1 MSKDNKTKD
10 NKNPAKRTTPDMRL
24 VSDEEYGET
33 MKRLMDIQIAAD
45 AAAKSVN
52 NLKALIAETF

>member
-1 MSKDNKTKD
+1 MAKD
-10 NKNPAKRTTPDMRL
+10 NKNTAKRTTPEVQL
-24 VSDEEYGET
+24 ISKEEYEEA

-45 AAAKSVN
+45 AAVKSIN

>member
-1 MSKDNKTKD
+1 MKTTKTQLISK
-10 NKNPAKRTTPDMRL
+10 
-24 VSDEEYGET
+24 EEYEET

-45 AAAKSVN
+45 AAVKAIN

>member
-1 MSKDNKTKD
+1 MAKDNR
-10 NKNPAKRTTPDMRL
+10 NPHNRTMPEVRL
-24 VSDEEYGET
+24 VSDEEYRET

-45 AAAKSVN
+45 AAAKSIN

>member
-1 MSKDNKTKD
+1 MKTPKIQLTSK
-10 NKNPAKRTTPDMRL
+10 
-24 VSDEEYGET
+24 EEYEET

-45 AAAKSVN
+45 AAAKSIN

>member
-1 MSKDNKTKD
+1 MKAPKIKLISK
-10 NKNPAKRTTPDMRL
+10 
-24 VSDEEYGET
+24 EEYEET

-45 AAAKSVN
+45 AAVKSIN

>member
-1 MSKDNKTKD
+1 MKTTKTQLISK
-10 NKNPAKRTTPDMRL
+10 
-24 VSDEEYGET
+24 EEYEET

-45 AAAKSVN
+45 AAVNSIN

>member
-1 MSKDNKTKD
+1 MAKKQN
-10 NKNPAKRTTPDMRL
+10 NPGKRTTPEVQL
-24 VSDEEYGET
+24 SSEEEYGET

-45 AAAKSVN
+45 SAVKSIS

>member
-1 MSKDNKTKD
+1 MKTPKTQLISK
-10 NKNPAKRTTPDMRL
+10 
-24 VSDEEYGET
+24 EEYEET

-45 AAAKSVN
+45 AAAKSIN

>member
-1 MSKDNKTKD
+1 MSKDNR
-10 NKNPAKRTTPDMRL
+10 NPHNRTMPEVQL
-24 VSDEEYGET
+24 ISDEEYGET

-45 AAAKSVN
+45 AAAKSIN

>member
-1 MSKDNKTKD
+1 MAKN
-10 NKNPAKRTTPDMRL
+10 NKNPAKRTTPDIKL
-24 VSDEEYGET
+24 ISKEEYEEA

-45 AAAKSVN
+45 AAVKPIN

>member
-1 MSKDNKTKD
+1 MAKD
-10 NKNPAKRTTPDMRL
+10 NKNPAKRTTQDMQL
-24 VSDEEYGET
+24 ISKDEYEET

-45 AAAKSVN
+45 ATAKSIN